1 MRAFS
6 GETLLLYTNDALTY
20 HYTNDPLYK
29 TVALRW
35 IHKLDDNTYQLLNE
49 SDLQDE
55 FEVHWFRYKKGHE
68 VIN

>member
-1 MRAFS
+1 MNAFS

-35 IHKLDDNTYQLLNE
+35 IHKLDDNTY
-49 SDLQDE
+49 
-55 FEVHWFRYKKGHE
+55 
-68 VIN
+68 